1 MTEEEKSIQEEL
13 TLLVLL
19 ADRLIKSAKEAE
31 SSKSD
36 CADLAKQ
43 ADLLSLKLRS
53 AVRLTT
59 TTTTATTTTAQSS
72 LYERPVRRIATDV
85 SKTLERALTLV
96 RKCRRSGVL
105 RQVFAITTSTDF
117 RKVSSLL
124 ESSIADVSW
133 LLSILDSAEGG
144 GSLSL
149 PPIASNDPILAML
162 WSSIAS
168 VQMGRLLR
176 DRLDAAN
183 NLASLARDND
193 RNKKMIVE
201 EGGVVP
207 LLKLLK
213 EGASPDA
220 QMAASTALF
229 HLVNDKDGVRSIA
242 CELAVPLIVKVLADS
257 PIRVQVLVANLVAK
271 MAEIDPEV
279 QEEFGRQNATRP
291 LVTLLSMDTVL
302 DDPKLLQ
309 SSKTSIHSLVEIN
322 KELARNPFSHQS
334 NSDGSS
340 RGGHH
345 KKDKDGEV
353 ELPELKLALKINCA
367 KALWKLSTGSLLNS
381 RKITETKG
389 LLCLA
394 KIIDK
399 ERGELQSNCLMTVME
414 LVAVAESN
422 SDLRRAAFKPNSPAA
437 KAVLEQ
443 LLIVVNEETSPG
455 LLIPAIKSVG
465 SLARTF
471 PAKESRIIGPLVTQL
486 GHRNADVATEATI
499 ALSKFVSP
507 DNFNCVEHSKA
518 IIDFNG
524 VPRLMNLL
532 RANGRDQVHELV
544 LLCYLA
550 LHVGNSKALEQARV
564 LNVLEGAARSVVAQ
578 HPDLRELFV
587 KAVNHLSLLGAWHGK
602 CLHFGPHGVVLVN

>member
-59 TTTTATTTTAQSS
+59 TTTTSDDHH
-72 LYERPVRRIATDV
+72 RPVV
-85 SKTLERALTLV
+85 SLRAP
-96 RKCRRSGVL
+96 RPPRSGVL

-229 HLVNDKDGVRSIA
+229 YLVNDKDGVRSIA

-309 SSKTSIHSLVEIN
+309 STVG
-322 KELARNPFSHQS
+322 
-334 NSDGSS
+334 DGTIRRTRMGRLSY
-340 RGGHH
+340 
-345 KKDKDGEV
+345 
-353 ELPELKLALKINCA
+353 PELKLALKINCA
-367 KALWKLSTGSLLNS
+367 KALWKLSRGSLLNS

-486 GHRNADVATEATI
+486 GHRNADVATEAAI
-499 ALSKFVSP
+499 ALCKFVSP

-518 IIDFNG
+518 IVDFNG

-587 KAVNHLSLLGAWHGK
+587 KAVNHLSLLGWSSY
-602 CLHFGPHGVVLVN
+602 P